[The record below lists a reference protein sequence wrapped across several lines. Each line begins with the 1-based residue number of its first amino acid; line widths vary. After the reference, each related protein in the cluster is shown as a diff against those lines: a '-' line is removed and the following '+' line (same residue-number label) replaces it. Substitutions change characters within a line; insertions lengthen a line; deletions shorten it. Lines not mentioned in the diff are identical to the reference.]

1 MNLMKIDQFT
11 HWSFAHDCKVSP
23 DGKWVVFQVTRPNL
37 EKNTY
42 ETNLWSYCPE
52 REELRPLTSSDR
64 DGAFLF
70 LNDGSLLF
78 QSSRALKGAKDKPE
92 PNRTH
97 YWTIR
102 PDGGEAQYAFTVE
115 LTVTELRAL
124 GNGQFVL
131 SGFEDL
137 DRAADW
143 TEIEDLPFWFNGR
156 GYTSGLRASLY
167 LFDSI
172 RAKQLEEES
181 ENHPATPA
189 DSAQKRGQLAQGIL
203 SRLTEE
209 WEDVSAWA
217 LSTDHRRLAFSSS
230 SYEHLMPLRTHL
242 FAIEL
247 ADRSRVQLTETPLS
261 IGFVEFDEV
270 DSDLLFFSGATGEA
284 HGINEDPQL
293 YSASCSSKTTRRISP
308 EGFDYSLGGS
318 VNSDSRFGGGKVLK
332 ATKDGLLFLATC
344 GDQALLQ
351 HLSQGGVSP
360 MLQEFDAIECFDTH
374 GKDLYFI
381 ALTGLNLP
389 ELFVS
394 SGAQIKQITHFSDA
408 LNEIALSPVQTFEFE
423 SNGATLRGYVVAPTN
438 YEPGKSYPALLEI
451 HGGPKTVFGKVLH
464 HEMQMLAAEGFF
476 VLFTNPHGS
485 DGYGVDYSDIRG
497 KYGTIDYEDLMTF
510 VDEALV
516 RFPDIDAD
524 RLGVLGGSYGGFMTN
539 WIIGHTDRFK
549 AANAQR
555 SISNWI
561 SFYGVSDIGFYF
573 TEDQTLSNPWDD
585 LATCWDRSPLK
596 YVQNV
601 KTPTL
606 FIHSDADLRCPLE
619 QGQQMYAGLVRRGIE
634 ARIVV
639 FKDETHELSRSGRP
653 KSRIKRLTE
662 IRDWFVRHLNPVHEK

>member
-52 REELRPLTSSDR
+52 REELRPLTASDR

-70 LNDGSLLF
+70 LDDGSLLF
-78 QSSRALKGAKDKPE
+78 QSSRALKDAEDKPQ
-92 PNRTH
+92 PNRTR

-115 LTVTELRAL
+115 LTVTELKAL

-131 SGFEDL
+131 SGFEDF
-137 DRAADW
+137 DRSADW
-143 TEIEDLPFWFNGR
+143 TEIEELPFWFNGR
-156 GYTSGLRASLY
+156 GYTSGLRTGLY

-172 RAKQLEEES
+172 RAKRLETEKEKRS
-181 ENHPATPA
+181 TEPA
-189 DSAQKRGQLAQGIL
+189 DKNQKGEQLAQGIL
-203 SRLTEE
+203 SRLTAER
-209 WEDVSAWA
+209 EDVAAWA
-217 LSTDHRRLAFSSS
+217 LSADRRRVAFSGA
-230 SYEHLMPLRTHL
+230 SYAQLMPLHTHI
-242 FAIEL
+242 FTIEL
-247 ADRSRVQLTETPLS
+247 ADRSRCQLTKTPLLV
-261 IGFVEFDEV
+261 GFVAFDEA
-270 DSDLLFFSGATGEA
+270 DSDLLFFSGAAGEA

-293 YSASCSSKTTRRISP
+293 YSASCSDKTIRRISP

-318 VNSDSRFGGGKVLK
+318 VNSDSRFGGGNIIK
-332 ATKDGLLFLATC
+332 ATENGLLFLTTC
-344 GDQALLQ
+344 GDQAILQ
-351 HLSQGGVSP
+351 RLSRGVVSP
-360 MLQEFDAIECFDTH
+360 VLQGLDAVECFDTH
-374 GKDLYFI
+374 GDDLYFI

-394 SGAQIKQITHFSDA
+394 SGGQIKQLTHFSDA
-408 LNEIALSPVQTFEFE
+408 LSEIALSPVQTFEFE
-423 SNGATLRGYVVAPTN
+423 SNGTALCGYVIAPTD

-451 HGGPKTVFGKVLH
+451 HGGPKTVFGRVLH

-516 RFPDIDAD
+516 RFPDIDAE

-573 TEDQTLSNPWDD
+573 TEDQTQANPWDD
-585 LATCWDRSPLK
+585 LEGCWNQSPLK

-601 KTPTL
+601 TTPTL

-634 ARIVV
+634 ARLVV

-662 IRDWFVRHLNPVHEK
+662 IRDWFVKHLNPSHEK